1 MGIKWS
7 QLHSWSKANISYSP
21 LLSQINK
28 ASRLRKG
35 SRLFSQ
41 KPIASSSTT
50 STSSMWF
57 FYCSFSFL
65 KPTPMI
71 SWALWLM
78 APLRWPWKGNNLSDG
93 ISLWPITNC
102 RNSPGNF
109 SKPSRIFLPALG
121 LSMSILTQKAS
132 TSFKFLGRLLEISL
146 LVFCLFL

>member
-1 MGIKWS
+1 MVIKWS
-7 QLHSWSKANISYSP
+7 QLHSWSKANISYSL

-28 ASRLRKG
+28 VLRLRKG
-35 SRLFSQ
+35 SHLFSQ
-41 KPIASSSTT
+41 KPIVSSSTT
-50 STSSMWF
+50 STSSMLF

-78 APLRWPWKGNNLSDG
+78 GPLRWIWKGNNPSDG
-93 ISLWPITNC
+93 ISLWPIISC
-102 RNSPGNF
+102 RNSPGSF
-109 SKPSRIFLPALG
+109 SKPSRIFPLALG
-121 LSMSILTQKAS
+121 LSMSISTQKGS